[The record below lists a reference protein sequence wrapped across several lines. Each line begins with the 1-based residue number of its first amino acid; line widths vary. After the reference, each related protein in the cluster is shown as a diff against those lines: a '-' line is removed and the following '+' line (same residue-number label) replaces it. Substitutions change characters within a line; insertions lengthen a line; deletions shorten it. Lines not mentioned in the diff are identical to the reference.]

1 MLSLEE
7 PLGPPGVGLAPGGG
21 APQPPLQTHPS
32 GERPWPDQCARVF
45 SCAATPP
52 AWGAAVVSPAI
63 HILKPMKWMPVL
75 TRSKATGRHGR
86 ETTVTPHSG
95 QVGGQEESPPDPT
108 CLTYSRRTP
117 RALAVLHRDDVYAA
131 CDERQMGA
139 LVELGAGLAS
149 GAQVFLVTDH
159 QWSVAHHPR
168 VRSFPNLAAAISAIV
183 AMQNGERPRRA
194 A

>member
-1 MLSLEE
+1 
-7 PLGPPGVGLAPGGG
+7 
-21 APQPPLQTHPS
+21 
-32 GERPWPDQCARVF
+32 
-45 SCAATPP
+45 
-52 AWGAAVVSPAI
+52 
-63 HILKPMKWMPVL
+63 
-75 TRSKATGRHGR
+75 
-86 ETTVTPHSG
+86 
-95 QVGGQEESPPDPT
+95 
-108 CLTYSRRTP
+108 
-117 RALAVLHRDDVYAA
+117 
-131 CDERQMGA
+131 MGA